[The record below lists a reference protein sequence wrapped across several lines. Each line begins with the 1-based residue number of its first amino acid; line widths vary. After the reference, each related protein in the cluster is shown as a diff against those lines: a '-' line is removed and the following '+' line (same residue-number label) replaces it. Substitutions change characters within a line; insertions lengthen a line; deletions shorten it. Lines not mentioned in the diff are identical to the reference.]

1 MLRRPPRATR
11 TDTLFPYTTLFRS
24 GVVIAVGEDIDGF
37 TVGDRVVSNG
47 PHADI
52 VRVPHNLCARIP
64 DGVDD
69 EAAAFTVVAS
79 IGLQGVRLAGPTLGE
94 VFVVTG
100 AGLIGLLTIQL
111 LRAQGCRV
119 MAIDFDEA
127 KLALASEQGRGSG

>member
-79 IGLQGVRLAGPTLGE
+79 IGLPGVRLAGPTLGE

-100 AGLIGLLTIQL
+100 AGLIGLLTTFG
-111 LRAQGCRV
+111 RAACRDRV
-119 MAIDFDEA
+119 C
-127 KLALASEQGRGSG
+127 QYV

>member
-1 MLRRPPRATR
+1 MKGESQGLVFCSKQKTAFEMRIS
-11 TDTLFPYTTLFRS
+11 DGSSDVCSSDL
-24 GVVIAVGEDIDGF
+24 GEDIDGF
-37 TVGDRVVSNG
+37 TVGGRVVSNG

-52 VRVPHNLCARIP
+52 VRVPHNLCGRIP

-111 LRAQGCRV
+111 LRAQG
-119 MAIDFDEA
+119 
-127 KLALASEQGRGSG
+127 